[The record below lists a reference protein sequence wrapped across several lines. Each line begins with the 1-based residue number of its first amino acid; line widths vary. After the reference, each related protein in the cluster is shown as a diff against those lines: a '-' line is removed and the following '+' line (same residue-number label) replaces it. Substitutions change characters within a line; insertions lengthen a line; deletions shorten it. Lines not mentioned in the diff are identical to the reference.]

1 MVNINN
7 LLCVLIELPIYCFM
21 LIELILKVS
30 VDELYW
36 NWLNYMLLLRN
47 GELEMNIDNVFAMW
61 IVIEKWW
68 IESEYDELLEINW
81 LVDNWLICVVVDN
94 DVNVEYVELRNE
106 ILNYV
111 DDERMIWAIE
121 IVDLKFVELDWI
133 DELCELFV
141 FDGNELVV

>member
-1 MVNINN
+1 
-7 LLCVLIELPIYCFM
+7 M

-61 IVIEKWW
+61 IVIEKLWIWKWLWW
-68 IESEYDELLEINW
+68 II
-81 LVDNWLICVVVDN
+81 DNWLICVVVDN

-111 DDERMIWAIE
+111 DDERLIWAIE

-141 FDGNELVV
+141 FDGNELIV

>member
-1 MVNINN
+1 M
-7 LLCVLIELPIYCFM
+7 CVDWISIYCFM
-21 LIELILKVS
+21 LIDLILKVS

-36 NWLNYMLLLRN
+36 NWLNYLLLLRN
-47 GELEMNIDNVFAMW
+47 GELEMNIDNVFAIW

-68 IESEYDELLEINW
+68 IGSEYDELLEINW

-94 DVNVEYVELRNE
+94 DVNVEDVELRNE

>member
-1 MVNINN
+1 M
-7 LLCVLIELPIYCFM
+7 LIELPIYCFM

-47 GELEMNIDNVFAMW
+47 GELKMNIDNVFAMW

-68 IESEYDELLEINW
+68 IESEYDELLEIEW

-121 IVDLKFVELDWI
+121 IVDLKFIELDWI

-141 FDGNELVV
+141 LMVMS

>member
-1 MVNINN
+1 M
-7 LLCVLIELPIYCFM
+7 LIELPIYCFM

-68 IESEYDELLEINW
+68 IGSEYDELLEIEW
-81 LVDNWLICVVVDN
+81 LVDNWLICVCCWEWCECGICW
-94 DVNVEYVELRNE
+94 VEKWDIELLMIE
-106 ILNYV
+106 G
-111 DDERMIWAIE
+111 MIWIFE
-121 IVDLKFVELDWI
+121 IVDMQWSD
-133 DELCELFV
+133 DLCEIV
-141 FDGNELVV
+141 CVWW

>member
-1 MVNINN
+1 
-7 LLCVLIELPIYCFM
+7 M

-36 NWLNYMLLLRN
+36 NWLKYMLLLRN

-61 IVIEKWW
+61 IVIEKWR
-68 IESEYDELLEINW
+68 IGSEYDELLEIEW
-81 LVDNWLICVVVDN
+81 LVDNWLIYVVIEN
-94 DVNVEYVELRNE
+94 DVNVEDVELRNE

-121 IVDLKFVELDWI
+121 IVDLNFIELDWI